1 MANTTPPPAETMAE
15 VGRQLRERL
24 IVEEIPEEPV
34 FSFASLERVSMA
46 RNSTVNLGTS
56 IELWRLSL
64 RAVERSKAEGLGL
77 RNLAKRIGWHYQFKV
92 NNNSVGFARS
102 TSWKDKE
109 AGAEAAVEEI
119 FVSDV
124 AALIDKAI
132 NWANENAS
140 NNEKL
145 SDDRTARV
153 LTVPS
158 FQIEAL
164 WFVEEAPS
172 GRGEPSNGD
181 VYLVSVP
188 PGVERLRESEFIS
201 ADTFL
206 EALRDQSPGMGLIHT
221 APRSA

>member
-1 MANTTPPPAETMAE
+1 MANTTPPPLETMAE

-24 IVEEIPEEPV
+24 IVDEIPDEPV
-34 FSFASLERVSMA
+34 FSFDSLERVSMA
-46 RNSTVNLGTS
+46 RESTVDLGTS

-64 RAVERSKAEGLGL
+64 RAVERAKVEDLGL
-77 RNLAKRIGWHYQFKV
+77 RDLAKRIGWHYQFKV
-92 NNNSVGFARS
+92 NDNSVGFARS
-102 TSWKDKE
+102 ASLKD
-109 AGAEAAVEEI
+109 ARDSAVEEI

-124 AALIDKAI
+124 AQAIDQAI
-132 NWANENAS
+132 NWANENAGT
-140 NNEKL
+140 NEKV

-164 WFVEEAPS
+164 WFIQEDPA
-172 GRGEPSNGD
+172 GRGDNSNGD

-188 PGVERLRESEFIS
+188 PGVERLRESQFIS

-221 APRSA
+221 GPRSG